1 VTQIRK
7 SISVE
12 FFNRT
17 TRKELFEALGSVPD
31 SAGIAFSATEQ
42 RDPREPQGTR
52 LTIMASWEEE
62 A

>member
-17 TRKELFEALGSVPD
+17 TRKELFEALASVPD
-31 SAGIAFSATEQ
+31 SAGIAFSAVEN

-52 LTIMASWEEE
+52 LTITAAWSEG